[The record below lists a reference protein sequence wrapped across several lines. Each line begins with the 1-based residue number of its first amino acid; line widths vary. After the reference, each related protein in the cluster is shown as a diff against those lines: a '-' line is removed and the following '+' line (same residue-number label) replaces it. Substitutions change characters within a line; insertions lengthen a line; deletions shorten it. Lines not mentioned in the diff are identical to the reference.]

1 MLRRRDDLT
10 QKHEDAASLRTDIE
24 RRSRSSLLSLCAA
37 LSPTDFTDVEYH
49 AMMRTQLAI
58 ELQDVD
64 AAISLVD
71 RQLALLRTSVNG
83 SAEGETES

>member
-1 MLRRRDDLT
+1 MSRRDDLL
-10 QKHEDAASLRTDIE
+10 QKHEDAALLRCDIE
-24 RRSRSSLLSLCAA
+24 CRSRPLLLTLCSL

-49 AMMRTQLAI
+49 LMMRTQLAV

-64 AAISLVD
+64 AVISLAD
-71 RQLALLRTSVNG
+71 RQLAVLRTSVNG

>member
-1 MLRRRDDLT
+1 
-10 QKHEDAASLRTDIE
+10 
-24 RRSRSSLLSLCAA
+24 
-37 LSPTDFTDVEYH
+37 LSPPDFADIEYH
-49 AMMRTQLAI
+49 AMMRTQLAV

-64 AAISLVD
+64 TAISLAD

>member
-1 MLRRRDDLT
+1 MLSRCEDLT
-10 QKHEDAASLRTDIE
+10 QKHEDAASLRCDIE
-24 RRSRSSLLSLCAA
+24 CRSRPLLLTLSSLLS
-37 LSPTDFTDVEYH
+37 PPDFADIEYH
-49 AMMRTQLAI
+49 AMMRTQLAV

-64 AAISLVD
+64 TAISLAD